1 MKGGGWDK
9 KVGSRPSMANQRR
22 VLCFE
27 KQEAFQRSS
36 LRCPWFQYAERSFE
50 TEHKPPISDMSDFS
64 IFFFHF
70 SNSGIMD
77 LLRKGLL
84 VDLHRPLGLR
94 EGKQHPFLDE
104 VLHDLED
111 THEIDVLLESFS
123 GTEYMGSSVD
133 QPIAPP
139 VPPTNPVASPG
150 EEAGPS
156 NPVRPFPNHV
166 DERIGGDSVLS
177 IQQRLLAKNPSPS
190 LEDYWLACYKAK
202 DLFEIKAD
210 IIKWMIALD
219 PEEDWMGQG
228 ARALDNPRTATGEES
243 LESFIPYWII

>member
-22 VLCFE
+22 VLCFG

-36 LRCPWFQYAERSFE
+36 LRCPWFQCAERSFE
-50 TEHKPPISDMSDFS
+50 TEHKPPISDLSDFL

-104 VLHDLED
+104 VLHDLICVGYLFLATILLFFYLLCLKLERMDWFQTLFDRVRGSLSGKALSFPLRGWGCCCSARLALTVGFTLQALLTSEGFTNMMAPSGGSVTTWKED

-123 GTEYMGSSVD
+123 GTKYTGSSVD

-139 VPPTNPVASPG
+139 M
-150 EEAGPS
+150 
-156 NPVRPFPNHV
+156 RP
-166 DERIGGDSVLS
+166 L
-177 IQQRLLAKNPSPS
+177 IQS
-190 LEDYWLACYKAK
+190 L
-202 DLFEIKAD
+202 
-210 IIKWMIALD
+210 
-219 PEEDWMGQG
+219 
-228 ARALDNPRTATGEES
+228 PRGKK
-243 LESFIPYWII
+243 LVHLIL